1 MLIGAVNRD
10 IDTFLG
16 SNFTTTKRS
25 EARRGEKRK
34 RYIEKLVDEW
44 TKEHETVSR
53 RKAGGQVSIL
63 LGSQLVFNSLIRT
76 RRVSTGQVISPGARA
91 LLALKDL
98 SVISTSAGFRLRKI
112 LNNDLIYVPSRS
124 RPERS
129 FDRIERAN
137 TGVPSPKTR
146 ATLNL

>member
-1 MLIGAVNRD
+1 M
-10 IDTFLG
+10 
-16 SNFTTTKRS
+16 
-25 EARRGEKRK
+25 
-34 RYIEKLVDEW
+34 
-44 TKEHETVSR
+44 SR

-63 LGSQLVFNSLIRT
+63 LGSQLVFNSLI

>member
-1 MLIGAVNRD
+1 M
-10 IDTFLG
+10 
-16 SNFTTTKRS
+16 
-25 EARRGEKRK
+25 
-34 RYIEKLVDEW
+34 
-44 TKEHETVSR
+44 SR

-98 SVISTSAGFRLRKI
+98 SVISTLAAFRLRKI

-124 RPERS
+124 RPEGS

-146 ATLNL
+146 ATPNL